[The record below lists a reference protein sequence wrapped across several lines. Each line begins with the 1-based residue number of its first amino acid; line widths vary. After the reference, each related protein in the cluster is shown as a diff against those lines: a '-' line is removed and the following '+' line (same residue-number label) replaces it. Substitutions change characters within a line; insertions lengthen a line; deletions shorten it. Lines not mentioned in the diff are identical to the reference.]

1 MVKVCKLPF
10 GQKGAQSSARVDKL
24 LHGAIKGTELKPPP
38 KEKVV
43 KSVETSQLLQFME
56 YRWVNQRTYL

>member
-10 GQKGAQSSARVDKL
+10 GQKGAQSLARVDKL
-24 LHGAIKGTELKPPP
+24 LHGAIKGTELKPFL
-38 KEKVV
+38 KGKVV
-43 KSVETSQLLQFME
+43 KFME